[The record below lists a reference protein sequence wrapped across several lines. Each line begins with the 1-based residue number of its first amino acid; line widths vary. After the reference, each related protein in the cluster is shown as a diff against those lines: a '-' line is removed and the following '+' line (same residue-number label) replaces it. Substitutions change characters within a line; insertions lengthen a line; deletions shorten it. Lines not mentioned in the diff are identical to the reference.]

1 MTADTMSLTKLAKK
15 YKTDKCPPYQS
26 FTPYYS
32 RLFKGMEVK
41 SLLEI
46 GIGYPGT
53 MSHVPNYR
61 VGASL
66 RMWRDYFPKAMIWG
80 ADIRP
85 DTMVTENRIGSVL
98 CDQSSQESLMQM
110 IKALGDQDV
119 IIDDGSH
126 KTDHQILTAKVL
138 LPHTKKVYVI
148 EDVKEPDKI
157 LAQFPKAIVKS
168 FLKTNPHDDRLVV
181 LWSQQS

>member
-1 MTADTMSLTKLAKK
+1 MQRLTKLAIK
-15 YKTDKCPPYQS
+15 YGTDKCPPYQS

-32 RLFKGMEVK
+32 KLFKGMNVK

-53 MSHVPNYR
+53 MVHIKDYKI
-61 VGASL
+61 GASL
-66 RMWRDYFPKAMIWG
+66 RMWRDYFPNATIWG

-85 DTMVTENRIGSVL
+85 ETMIVDDRIGTVL
-98 CDQSSQESLMQM
+98 CDQSNEESLLNM
-110 IKALGDQDV
+110 IKAIGKQDV

-126 KTDHQILTAKVL
+126 QTTHQILSAKVL
-138 LPHTKKVYVI
+138 IPYTKLYII

-157 LAQFPKAIVKS
+157 VAEFPNCIVKN
-168 FLKTNPHDDRLVV
+168 FLKTNDFDDRLVII
-181 LWSQQS
+181 WSQQS